1 MSSTIAPLLAGL
13 FLVLAIGV
21 ALRAFARMGQT
32 QADTINTII
41 VDVAM
46 PALIISVLAKR
57 DLEWSTSISL
67 VPATIA
73 LFASGACALLVTRAL
88 GYGRAVQGSA
98 ALVASF
104 SNTGFLGF
112 PLLLALFPG
121 NATASS
127 TALMVD
133 TVDTTL
139 LLWTVGLAL
148 AHRFGNGAAHDAKAI
163 ARVLF
168 RPLTL
173 SIVVGLAL
181 RALDVHAGVAM
192 PAFID
197 SSLDALGRTTSPLVF
212 LSLGL
217 QLDIAALRGR
227 VLPVALVSALKL
239 VLAPLICLAVVRG
252 LGALVHIDETI
263 ASVTVLQCAMPSAMA
278 SVIIVARGGCDR
290 AFAAGVATV
299 TTVLCVATLPAVGWL
314 LEWWR

>member
-1 MSSTIAPLLAGL
+1 MSATIAPLLAGL
-13 FLVLAIGV
+13 FLVLAVGV
-21 ALRAFARMGQT
+21 ALRAFARMGQA

-57 DLEWSTSISL
+57 DLEWSTSIAL

-73 LFASGACALLVTRAL
+73 LFASGAVALVVTRAL

-104 SNTGFLGF
+104 CNTGFLGF

-121 NATASS
+121 DATASS

-139 LLWTVGLAL
+139 LLWTVGLAI
-148 AHRFGNGAAHDAKAI
+148 AHRFGNGAVHDAKAI

-173 SIVVGLAL
+173 SIVVGIAL
-181 RALDVHAGVAM
+181 RALDVHAQVTM
-192 PAFID
+192 PGFVDGA
-197 SSLDALGRTTSPLVF
+197 LDTLGRTTSPLVF

-217 QLDIAALRGR
+217 QLDVAALRGR
-227 VLPVALVSALKL
+227 VLPVALVSAVKL
-239 VLAPLICLAVVRG
+239 ALAPVICLAVVR
-252 LGALVHIDETI
+252 ALHIDDPI
-263 ASVTVLQCAMPSAMA
+263 GSVTVLQCAMPSAMA
-278 SVIIVARGGCDR
+278 SVIVVARAGCDR

-299 TTVLCVATLPAVGWL
+299 TTVLCVASLPAVGWL
-314 LEWWR
+314 LETWQ

>member
-1 MSSTIAPLLAGL
+1 
-13 FLVLAIGV
+13 
-21 ALRAFARMGQT
+21 MGQT
-32 QADTINTII
+32 QADTINTLI
-41 VDVAM
+41 VDVTM
-46 PALIISVLAKR
+46 PALILSVLAKR

-73 LFASGACALLVTRAL
+73 LFVSGTCALLVTRAL

-104 SNTGFLGF
+104 CNTGFLGF

-121 NATASS
+121 DATASS

-148 AHRFGNGAAHDAKAI
+148 AHRFGNGAVHDARAV

-181 RALDVHAGVAM
+181 RALDVHAGVAL
-192 PAFID
+192 PAFVD
-197 SSLDALGRTTSPLVF
+197 GALDALGRCTSPLVF

-217 QLDIAALRGR
+217 QLDVGALRGR
-227 VLPVALVSALKL
+227 VVPVAVVSALKL
-239 VLAPLICLAVVRG
+239 ALAPLVCIVVVR
-252 LGALVHIDETI
+252 ALDIGDPI
-263 ASVTVLQCAMPSAMA
+263 GSVTVLQCAMPSAMA
-278 SVIIVARGGCDR
+278 SVIVVARGGCDR

-299 TTVLCVATLPAVGWL
+299 TTVLCVATLPAMGWL
-314 LEWWR
+314 IEAWP